1 MELGV
6 GVGGGGGGLERNRV
20 QTFAPWEAS
29 SGFEQGNK
37 KVIVLG
43 SGWMK
48 ADYI

>member
-1 MELGV
+1 MMLMTMRNGV
-6 GVGGGGGGLERNRV
+6 GGWGGGGGGLERNRV

-43 SGWMK
+43 SG
-48 ADYI
+48 